1 MVVMYNPRQHRSSNA
16 HLKIGDEMKRKNFV
30 CIGALLLL
38 AAGIVSAVGTDAFMG
53 TWKINEAKSKII
65 AGTTKNSTVVYLM
78 VGDNVNVAIDGTDA
92 KGQAYH
98 SDWKGKFDGKDYALT
113 GDPANDMRSY
123 KVIDDHT
130 LLTASKKG
138 GKEISTAHI
147 VLSTDGKTRT
157 VTLSGTDAS
166 GAKITSTT
174 VYDKQ

>member
-1 MVVMYNPRQHRSSNA
+1 MN
-16 HLKIGDEMKRKNFV
+16 RKSFV

-38 AAGIVSAVGTDAFMG
+38 AAGIVYAAGNAEFMG
-53 TWKINEAKSKII
+53 TWKLNEAKSKAA
-65 AGTTKNSTVVYLM
+65 AGMAKNSTVVCLM

-98 SDWKGKFDGKDYALT
+98 SDWIGKFDGKDYAIK
-113 GDPANDMRSY
+113 GDPGNDMRSY

-130 LLTASKKG
+130 LLTISKKG
-138 GKEISTAHI
+138 GKEVISARI
-147 VLSTDGKTRT
+147 VVSADGKTRT
-157 VTLSGTDAS
+157 VTANGTDTS